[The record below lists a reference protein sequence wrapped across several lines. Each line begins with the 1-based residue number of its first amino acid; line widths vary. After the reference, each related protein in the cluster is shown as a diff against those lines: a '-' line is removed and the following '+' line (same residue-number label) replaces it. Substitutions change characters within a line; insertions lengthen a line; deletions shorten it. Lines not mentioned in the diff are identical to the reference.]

1 MVTWLEAMG
10 DWMLGGP
17 WPVDDHQ
24 TPEVSKKEHCSSQ
37 VSGKQIDWIESPSS
51 GG

>member
-1 MVTWLEAMG
+1 MTWWQSMG

-17 WPVDDHQ
+17 WP
-24 TPEVSKKEHCSSQ
+24 E
-37 VSGKQIDWIESPSS
+37 QIDWIESPSS

>member
-1 MVTWLEAMG
+1 MRLWAALG
-10 DWMLGGP
+10 DYMLGGP

-24 TPEVSKKEHCSSQ
+24 AQEVSDNEPQGSQ
-37 VSGKQIDWIESPSS
+37 VSSKQIDWIESPSS